1 VAGKWLCIRTKYTFT
16 CIITSV
22 LQHHVMKACMLCAP
36 LLVGYTTGWPLDLV
50 WTWLQ
55 RERER
60 ERERER
66 DICPHLNMNLNRT
79 FSMWPVL
86 IMTSDCTM
94 PGHEEQVTNFA
105 FHEHFSFFF
114 RY

>member
-1 VAGKWLCIRTKYTFT
+1 MYNHFCSSTPCYEGMYVMCPFT
-16 CIITSV
+16 CWIHNRMAIGSR
-22 LQHHVMKACMLCAP
+22 
-36 LLVGYTTGWPLDLV
+36 LDMAAK
-50 WTWLQ
+50 
-55 RERER
+55 RER